1 MFYKLTTL
9 ENLRHDNLY
18 SGPHTMV
25 PSSSCLVISLS
36 VLVNALSHFFLQ
48 TITRNQLIGLR
59 SLQPSQHLVAWKS
72 ICSESQFEK

>member
-36 VLVNALSHFFLQ
+36 VLVNALSHFYFADYHQKSTDQALLPAA
-48 TITRNQLIGLR
+48 IPALGGLEID
-59 SLQPSQHLVAWKS
+59 LLWEQV
-72 ICSESQFEK
+72 